1 MIEGVGKEHWTV
13 SRSMSTGADNLPGAS
28 RYYPRPAT
36 LWQIDAFCVGIIAE
50 CNAEPATKKSIAW
63 IQPTSDSSGLRVGGL
78 PSGLTTSFA
87 SAALVKSLN
96 FVRALVQRHLPCG
109 EDGSSSHSKPLTPAA
124 MVSPWPGGLKRGLAE
139 DQDDT
144 NTVARGFTGLEET
157 KDEDVDYIAVNVLMW
172 RWAGPSGQLAWTP
185 SPVMTDR

>member
-1 MIEGVGKEHWTV
+1 M
-13 SRSMSTGADNLPGAS
+13 
-28 RYYPRPAT
+28 
-36 LWQIDAFCVGIIAE
+36 GIIAE

-63 IQPTSDSSGLRVGGL
+63 IQPANDSSGLRVGGL
-78 PSGLTTSFA
+78 PSGLTTSTFA

-157 KDEDVDYIAVNVLMW
+157 KDEDVDYIAVNVLTW